1 MHALVSPVILSNIIN
16 GLIGSMPL
24 QTCQDS
30 EKCYY
35 NLSIHSCAS
44 EILQNWNRAIDI
56 TFSIHLFFF
65 FLFFFI
71 PSSSRTDERRVAAG
85 PARGEWRRVA
95 LGGRVRESSPKCLRS
110 SHLRFPHPHFA
121 PLPLLL
127 LKLAA
132 LSHQIWAELKR
143 GATTDDGASRGPH
156 SLTRLP
162 SLLPSSLHLQA
173 QIPPPPPA
181 PPPQPLPWQPRPP
194 MGQPSTSSRSSSAH
208 CGRSTTKSSRW
219 RSRSLAGGS

>member
-1 MHALVSPVILSNIIN
+1 
-16 GLIGSMPL
+16 MPL

-85 PARGEWRRVA
+85 PASD
-95 LGGRVRESSPKCLRS
+95 GRTS
-110 SHLRFPHPHFA
+110 
-121 PLPLLL
+121 
-127 LKLAA
+127 AA
-132 LSHQIWAELKR
+132 QW
-143 GATTDDGASRGPH
+143 
-156 SLTRLP
+156 
-162 SLLPSSLHLQA
+162 
-173 QIPPPPPA
+173 
-181 PPPQPLPWQPRPP
+181 WQRQK
-194 MGQPSTSSRSSSAH
+194 GK
-208 CGRSTTKSSRW
+208 GK
-219 RSRSLAGGS
+219 G